1 VSRWTSLLRQRS
13 FAYLLISGGA
23 SLAAPT
29 GSLIVV
35 SWALAHAY
43 PASAPTS
50 YPAIALALLGLSSTI
65 PTLVAAVVSGTLA
78 DRLDRRYLMR
88 VVNLIALAGTIAIA
102 AVLLARPEHA
112 VVVPGASGLYLPLW
126 VVLLYP
132 LWAMETAAITIFRP
146 AFNASVPRIVARAD
160 LGSANGLIYAVALLL
175 SIGASLSASG
185 LASFVP
191 WGEALSI
198 PIALFLLTQVT
209 LQLLEA
215 DLAPHRDGPLRRFLA
230 DAGEGY
236 RYLWQRR
243 DLFEITIA
251 ALAVNFFSA
260 VAFVE
265 LGLYATFWLGASDAI
280 LLGALVAAGSL
291 GAAVGGLLVSRFAFN
306 LRAGKLLVVFTV
318 GQGLAVLALGLVH
331 SVWLAIP
338 DMFVFGLFPG
348 MFTTVFLAT
357 VQATVPDDKLGRVLA
372 ADEVGSYALVPFGQW
387 AGGLLTVA
395 SSIQATYISAGVG
408 TIGVGGLMGTMRDIR
423 RLHFTTR
430 APPSV
435 PLEPPSPTAEP
446 AVP

>member
-1 VSRWTSLLRQRS
+1 MSRWSSLLRQKS
-13 FAYLLISGGA
+13 FTYLLISGGA

-29 GSLIVV
+29 GSLIIV

-43 PASAPTS
+43 PSSVPPS
-50 YPAIALALLGLSSTI
+50 FPAVALALLGLSSTI
-65 PTLVAAVVSGTLA
+65 PTLAAAVVSGTLA
-78 DRLDRRYLMR
+78 DRIDRRYLMR
-88 VVNLIALAGTIAIA
+88 IANLAALAATLAVAAI
-102 AVLLARPEHA
+102 LLARPEGH
-112 VVVPGASGLYLPLW
+112 VNLPGGSGIYLPLW

-132 LWAMETAAITIFRP
+132 FWAIETASITLFRP

-160 LGSANGLIYAVALLL
+160 LGTANGLIYAIALFL

-191 WGEALSI
+191 WGYALAI
-198 PIALFLLTQVT
+198 PVALFALTQVS
-209 LQLLEA
+209 LQLLVA
-215 DLAPHRDGPLRRFLA
+215 DLAPRRDGPLRRFLS
-230 DAGEGY
+230 DASEGY

-243 DLFEITIA
+243 DLFELTIA

-265 LGLYATFWLGASDAI
+265 LGLYATFWLNVSDAV

-291 GAAVGGLLVSRFAFN
+291 GAAVGGLLVNRFHFES
-306 LRAGKLLVVFTV
+306 RAGNLLVLFTV
-318 GQGLAVLALGLVH
+318 GQGLAVLALGFVR
-331 SVWLAIP
+331 SIWLAIP

-357 VQATVPDDKLGRVLA
+357 VQATVPDEKLGRVLA

-387 AGGLLTVA
+387 AGGVLTVA
-395 SSIQATYISAGVG
+395 SSIQATYISAGIG
-408 TIGVGGLMGTMRDIR
+408 TVGVGGLMGSMRDIR
-423 RLHFTTR
+423 RLRFTTR
-430 APPSV
+430 T
-435 PLEPPSPTAEP
+435 EPVRTEEPANPTAEP

>member
-1 VSRWTSLLRQRS
+1 VTSWSSLLRQRS
-13 FAYLLISGGA
+13 FTYLLISGSA

-29 GSLIVV
+29 GSLILV

-65 PTLVAAVVSGTLA
+65 PTLVAALISGTLA
-78 DRLDRRYLMR
+78 DRQDRRALMR
-88 VVNLIALAGTIAIA
+88 SVNLLAFAATLAIA
-102 AVLLARPEHA
+102 AILLVRPEQPLA
-112 VVVPGASGLYLPLW
+112 LPGGSGAYLPLW

-132 LWAMETAAITIFRP
+132 LWALETAAITVFRP
-146 AFNASVPRIVARAD
+146 AFNASVPRVVERAD

-185 LASFVP
+185 LASFVS
-191 WGEALSI
+191 WGEALAV
-198 PIALFLLTQVT
+198 PLALFAVTQVS

-215 DLAPHRDGPLRRFLA
+215 DLAPRREGPVRRFLS
-230 DAGEGY
+230 DASEGY

-243 DLFEITIA
+243 DLFEITVA

-265 LGLYATFWLGASDAI
+265 LGLYATFWLQASDPI

-291 GAAVGGLLVSRFAFN
+291 GAAVGGLVVSRFAFH
-306 LRAGKLLVVFTV
+306 LRAGKLLIVFTV
-318 GQGLAVLALGLVH
+318 GQGLAVLALGLLR

-338 DMFVFGLFPG
+338 DMFLFGLFPG
-348 MFTTVFLAT
+348 MTTTVFLAT
-357 VQATVPDDKLGRVLA
+357 VQATVPDEKLGRVLA

-387 AGGLLTVA
+387 AGGVLTVA
-395 SSIQATYISAGVG
+395 SSIQATYVSAGIG
-408 TIGVGGLMGTMRDIR
+408 TVGVGGLMATMRDIR
-423 RLHFTTR
+423 HLRFTTR
-430 APPSV
+430 AEAPRTE
-435 PLEPPSPTAEP
+435 EPPVPATEP
-446 AVP
+446 VVP

>member
-1 VSRWTSLLRQRS
+1 VSRWSSLLHQRS
-13 FAYLLISGGA
+13 FTYLLISGGA

-43 PASAPTS
+43 PSSVPAS

-78 DRLDRRYLMR
+78 DRIDRRYLMR
-88 VVNLIALAGTIAIA
+88 VVNLSALAATIAVA
-102 AVLLARPEHA
+102 AILLARPEHA
-112 VVVPGASGLYLPLW
+112 VVLPGGSGLYLPLW

-132 LWAMETAAITIFRP
+132 FWAIETASITIFRP
-146 AFNASVPRIVARAD
+146 AFNASVPRLVARAD

-175 SIGASLSASG
+175 SIGASLGASG

-191 WGEALSI
+191 WGEALAV
-198 PIALFLLTQVT
+198 PIVLFIATQVS
-209 LQLLEA
+209 LELLRA
-215 DLAPHRDGPLRRFLA
+215 DLAPHREGPVRRFLE
-230 DAGEGY
+230 DASEGY
-236 RYLWQRR
+236 RYLWRRR

-265 LGLYATFWLGASDAI
+265 LGLYATFWLDAHDAVV
-280 LLGALVAAGSL
+280 LGALVAAASL
-291 GAAVGGLLVSRFAFN
+291 GAAIGGLLVSRFAFQ
-306 LRAGKLLVVFTV
+306 LRAGKLLILFTI
-318 GQGLAVLALGLVH
+318 GQGLTVLALGLVR
-331 SVWLAIP
+331 STWLAIP

-348 MFTTVFLAT
+348 MTTTVFLAT
-357 VQATVPDDKLGRVLA
+357 VQATVPDEKLGRVLA
-372 ADEVGSYALVPFGQW
+372 ADEVGSYSLVPFGQW
-387 AGGLLTVA
+387 AGGLLTFA

-408 TIGVGGLMGTMRDIR
+408 TVGVGGLMATMRDIR

-430 APPSV
+430 SEPV
-435 PLEPPSPTAEP
+435 RTEEPPVSAAETV
-446 AVP
+446 VP

>member
-1 VSRWTSLLRQRS
+1 VSRWSDLLRRRT
-13 FAYLLISGGA
+13 FAYLLVSGGA

-29 GSLIVV
+29 GSLIIV

-50 YPAIALALLGLSSTI
+50 YPAIALAFLGLSSTI

-78 DRLDRRYLMR
+78 DRVDRRQLMR
-88 VVNLIALAGTIAIA
+88 TFNLVALAATLAVAID
-102 AVLLARPEHA
+102 LLARPTSA
-112 VVVPGASGLYLPLW
+112 VAVPGPAGFYLPLW
-126 VVLLYP
+126 VILLYP
-132 LWAMETAAITIFRP
+132 LWAVETAAITIFRP
-146 AFNASVPRIVARAD
+146 AFNASVPRIVARSD
-160 LGSANGLIYAVALLL
+160 LGNANGLIYAVALFL

-185 LASFVP
+185 LAYFVP
-191 WGEALSI
+191 LGEALAV
-198 PIALFLLTQVT
+198 PIGLFALTQVT

-215 DLAPHRDGPLRRFLA
+215 DLAPHREGPLRRFLA
-230 DAGEGY
+230 DASEGY

-265 LGLYATFWLGASDAI
+265 LGLYATFWLNASDAV

-291 GAAVGGLLVSRFAFN
+291 GAAFGGLLISRFAFPP
-306 LRAGKLLVVFTV
+306 RAGKLLIVFTV
-318 GQGLAVLALGLVH
+318 GQGLAVLTLGLVR
-331 SVWLAIP
+331 SVWLAVP

-348 MFTTVFLAT
+348 MTTTVFLAT
-357 VQATVPDDKLGRVLA
+357 VQATVPDEKLGRVLA
-372 ADEVGSYALVPFGQW
+372 ADEVGSYSLVPFGQW

-408 TIGVGGLMGTMRDIR
+408 TVGVGGLMATMRDIR

-430 APPSV
+430 SESTRTE
-435 PLEPPSPTAEP
+435 EPPVPAAEP
-446 AVP
+446 VVP

>member
-1 VSRWTSLLRQRS
+1 VSRWSSLLRQRS
-13 FAYLLISGGA
+13 FTLLLISGGA

-65 PTLVAAVVSGTLA
+65 PTLVAALVSGTLA

-88 VVNLIALAGTIAIA
+88 IVNFFALGATL
-102 AVLLARPEHA
+102 AVAVILLVRPERA
-112 VVVPGASGLYLPLW
+112 VALPGSSGLYLPLW

-132 LWAMETAAITIFRP
+132 FWAIVTASITIFRP
-146 AFNASVPRIVARAD
+146 AFNASVPRLVDRAD
-160 LGSANGLIYAVALLL
+160 LGSANGLIYAVALFL

-191 WGEALSI
+191 WGEALAV
-198 PIALFLLTQVT
+198 PIALFALTQVS
-209 LQLLEA
+209 LQLLRA
-215 DLAPHRDGPLRRFLA
+215 DLAPRRDGPLRRFLA
-230 DAGEGY
+230 DASEGY

-291 GAAVGGLLVSRFAFN
+291 GAAVGGLIISRFAFN
-306 LRAGKLLVVFTV
+306 LRAGKLLIVFTV
-318 GQGLAVLALGLVH
+318 GQGLAVLALGLVR

-357 VQATVPDDKLGRVLA
+357 VQATVPDEKLGRVLA

-387 AGGLLTVA
+387 AGGLLTAA
-395 SSIQATYISAGVG
+395 SSIQATYITAGAG
-408 TIGVGGLMGTMRDIR
+408 TVGVGGLMAAMRDIR
-423 RLHFTTR
+423 RLHFTT
-430 APPSV
+430 PSSPAV
-435 PLEPPSPTAEP
+435 GIEPPPGAVEPTMH
-446 AVP
+446 